1 MSTNIKPGDRRK
13 AEADKTM
20 DPAKKRGTGGMR
32 AGTEGGLLKRV
43 TESVRVLLVRP
54 LYPGNVG
61 SVARVMKNLGFQRLG
76 IVSDRDPRTEPEAFW
91 MAHGAQDVLEAAS
104 IYAGLEEALRP
115 VEMVIGTTSRK
126 GARWREALEPEGL
139 TETLTTGWDWRP
151 TALLFG
157 SEDRGLS
164 VKELSCCRWVVRIPT
179 REDCPSMNL
188 SHAVGL
194 ICYILA
200 RGPVTGSNRSQ
211 PAAVFPEEMLRF
223 TEEAEAFLKRT
234 NFLTGDAAR
243 SRTALRR
250 LERLLV
256 RASPSKAELAL
267 LWALLRHVEGQT
279 R

>member
-1 MSTNIKPGDRRK
+1 MSTNIIPRTARK
-13 AEADKTM
+13 GETKEPM
-20 DPAKKRGTGGMR
+20 GPARKKAGTGS
-32 AGTEGGLLKRV
+32 GLLKKV
-43 TESVRVLLVRP
+43 TESVRILLVRP

-61 SVARVMKNLGFQRLG
+61 SVARVMKNLGFRRLG

-91 MAHGAQDVLEAAS
+91 MAHGAEDVLEAAS
-104 IYAGLEEALRP
+104 ISTGLEEALRP
-115 VEMVIGTTSRK
+115 VEMVIGTTSRT

-139 TETLTTGWDWRP
+139 IDILTAGWDGRP

-157 SEDRGLS
+157 PEDRGLS
-164 VKELSCCRWVVRIPT
+164 VKELSCCRWAVRIPT

-200 RGPVTGSNRSQ
+200 RGPVTGLKRSG
-211 PAAVFPEEMLRF
+211 PRAVSPDEMLRF
-223 TEEAEAFLKRT
+223 TEETEAFLKRT
-234 NFLTGDAAR
+234 AFLAGDAAR

-250 LERLLV
+250 LERLMV

-267 LWALLRHVEGQT
+267 LWALLRHVEG
-279 R
+279 RK